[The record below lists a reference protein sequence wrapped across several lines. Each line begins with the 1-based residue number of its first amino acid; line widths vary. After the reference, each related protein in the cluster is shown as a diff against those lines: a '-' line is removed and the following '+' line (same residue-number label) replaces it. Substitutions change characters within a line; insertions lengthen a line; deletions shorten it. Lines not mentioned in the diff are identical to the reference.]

1 MIRFLK
7 YAFLF
12 PGAVVPVYISS
23 CANDHALEMRPAV
36 VDSTCIPAGYTVT
49 YTNDIKTILETYCN
63 NPGSIDCHEGG
74 TSSGFDYTTYGG
86 IAPEA
91 DSGIQSPLYNRV
103 FIVGDMPSVFTNGPE
118 ELSECDAAKLESWL
132 ENGAPE

>member
-12 PGAVVPVYISS
+12 PGAVAPVYISS

-63 NPGSIDCHEGG
+63 NPGSIDCHEAGN
-74 TSSGFDYTTYGG
+74 SSGLDYTTYGG

-91 DSGIQSPLYNRV
+91 QGGTSSNVYHRV
-103 FIVGDMPSVFTNGPE
+103 FEVGDMPSISTLGPP
-118 ELSECDAAKLESWL
+118 ELTSCDAAKLESWIKK
-132 ENGAPE
+132 GIPK